1 MKRIEGQIVDVLNRD
16 IFSGSIDIE
25 NGKIVAVNRHAT
37 AEKRYIMPGFVDAH
51 IHIESSMLAP
61 REYARMAMK
70 HGTISIVTD
79 PHEIANVCGVDGVR
93 YMMDESDR
101 TPLKICF
108 AVPSCVP
115 ATALCPSGAV
125 IDSKQV
131 AELLKDPHVY
141 ALAEMMDYVGVI
153 NHDAECAAKLAA
165 AHKVGKPVD
174 GHIPCITGEELARYV
189 KEGISTDHE
198 VNNLLEGKEKIS
210 LGMKVLLRRGSAAR
224 NFDALH
230 TLIIKRADNL
240 MFCTDDQKAYDLQQG
255 HINKM
260 VASAVQLGYDL
271 FDVLRIASVNPVR
284 HYRLPVGLLQEGD
297 PADFVICKSLTTFD
311 IEETYINGEPTSQL
325 GYQPAASIINH
336 FKAQPITVEQIA
348 HDLSQCD
355 ELHVIQVKDG
365 ELITPHLVLK
375 KGEWQ
380 RIQKIVVVNR
390 YQEKPSIGVGYL
402 RDFHIGHGAMAQSIA
417 HDSHHIIA
425 TGSSDELIVKAVN
438 RLIELQG
445 GIVVVDEQSE
455 TTLPLP
461 IGGLMSNEPAEVVA
475 EKQISL
481 IQHLRRLNCRLSSP
495 LIALAFLQLVVIPEL
510 KITDKGLFDVVK
522 FKYI

>member
-16 IFSGSIDIE
+16 IFSGSVDIE
-25 NGKIVAVNRHAT
+25 NGRIVAVNRHAT
-37 AEKRYIMPGFVDAH
+37 DEQLYIMPGFVDAH

-61 REYARMAMK
+61 CEYARMAMK
-70 HGTISIVTD
+70 HGTVAIVTD
-79 PHEIANVCGVDGVR
+79 PHEIGNVCGVEGVR

-115 ATALCPSGAV
+115 ATSLCPSGAV

-131 AELLKDPHVY
+131 AELLKDPRVY

-165 AHKVGKPVD
+165 AHKEGKPVD
-174 GHIPCITGEELARYV
+174 GHIPCISGDDLRHYV
-189 KEGISTDHE
+189 EEGISTDHE
-198 VNNLLEGKEKIS
+198 VNSLVEGEEKLA
-210 LGMKVLLRRGSAAR
+210 LGMKILLRRGSAAR
-224 NFDALH
+224 NLKVLH
-230 TLIIKRADNL
+230 PLIAQHADNL
-240 MFCTDDQKAYDLQQG
+240 MFCTDDQKAFDLQNG

-260 VASAVQLGYDL
+260 VATEVQLGYDL
-271 FDVLRIASVNPVR
+271 FDVLQIASVNPVR
-284 HYRLPVGLLQEGD
+284 HYHLPVGLLQPGD
-297 PADFVICKSLTTFD
+297 FADFILCKSLTTFD
-311 IEETYINGEPTSQL
+311 IAETYINGEPTSHL
-325 GYQPAASIINH
+325 GYQPAARVINN
-336 FKAQPITVEQIA
+336 FKVQPITTAQIA
-348 HDLSQCD
+348 YDLSQCE

-375 KGEWQ
+375 KGEWDN
-380 RIQKIVVVNR
+380 IQKIVVVNR
-390 YQEKPSIGVGYL
+390 YQENPSIGVGFL
-402 RDFHIGHGAMAQSIA
+402 ANFNITNGAVAQSIA

-445 GIVVVDEQSE
+445 GIVVVDEHAE

-461 IGGLMSNEPAEVVA
+461 IGGLMSNAPAEEVA
-475 EKQISL
+475 VKQIAL
-481 IQHLRRLNCRLSSP
+481 IQHLRKLNCTRFSP
-495 LIALAFLQLVVIPEL
+495 LIALAFLELVVIPEL
-510 KITDKGLFDVVK
+510 KITDRGLFDVVK
-522 FKYI
+522 FEYI